1 MGATGDELGK
11 KIESEIGLVSGMNLY
26 LFSFHVETN
35 KLCFQ
40 VDLKIAHVALDLNK
54 LFETTR
60 ESFVSLNPQPTM
72 SFAQLL
78 FSKSTQ
84 SSYNTHQSKFFHSF
98 IIYNFFFQAGT
109 VTNPTI

>member
-1 MGATGDELGK
+1 MKLLGLLFLGVVERLGSSVVTVMAACVWLMGATGDELGK

-40 VDLKIAHVALDLNK
+40 VDLKIAHVAPDLNK

-72 SFAQLL
+72 SFA
-78 FSKSTQ
+78 
-84 SSYNTHQSKFFHSF
+84 
-98 IIYNFFFQAGT
+98 
-109 VTNPTI
+109 